1 MDEFS
6 ELFFETHRARLDAI
20 GKWEIDPM
28 EGEIVW
34 REPEVLRNDWV
45 PFDLRI
51 GTEVEDESGSF
62 DPDARM
68 FALWDAYAP
77 RHKALV
83 ARFRD
88 EAEQLFAG
96 DDPLPFGRREVTRA
110 YVRLSRS
117 GEPGDIYRSIEN
129 VFVVPQDEDHGYYAE
144 YDETAGDWGEIACS

>member
-6 ELFFETHRARLDAI
+6 ETFFDEYRARLGAI
-20 GKWEIDPM
+20 GPWEIDPM
-28 EGEIVW
+28 EGGIVW

-51 GTEVEDESGSF
+51 GTEVEDENGSF

-68 FALWDAYAP
+68 FALWDAYLP
-77 RHKALV
+77 QHKALTT
-83 ARFRD
+83 RFRR
-88 EAEQLFAG
+88 EAEELFVG

-110 YVRLSRS
+110 YVCLSRS
-117 GEPGDIYRSIEN
+117 GEPDDIYRSLEI

-144 YDETAGDWGEIACS
+144 YDEASGEWGEISCS